1 MEIDV
6 TSIIVEK
13 LSRNRGPD
21 PLNPDNRIV
30 PDSERPCWYA
40 FKPARAQEYQIST
53 IEAFSSGNA

>member
-40 FKPARAQEYQIST
+40 FKPDGILNRVSHRI
-53 IEAFSSGNA
+53 